1 MDVVDFAQYFA
12 ALAVVLGLLGLF
24 ALAGTQGWFTKFVN
38 SLATKGLERTKRER
52 RLRVSESLVLDPR
65 RRVVIVKI
73 DEEEQVLL
81 LGAGTEIVLDRR
93 PAKTATETAS

>member
-24 ALAGTQGWFTKFVN
+24 ALAGTQGWFARLMN
-38 SLATKGLERTKRER
+38 GLATKGLERTKRER
-52 RLRVSESLVLDPR
+52 RLRVTESLVLDPR

-73 DEEEQVLL
+73 DDEEQVLL
-81 LGAGTEIVLDRR
+81 LGAGTELVLDRR
-93 PAKTATETAS
+93 PAKSTTETAS